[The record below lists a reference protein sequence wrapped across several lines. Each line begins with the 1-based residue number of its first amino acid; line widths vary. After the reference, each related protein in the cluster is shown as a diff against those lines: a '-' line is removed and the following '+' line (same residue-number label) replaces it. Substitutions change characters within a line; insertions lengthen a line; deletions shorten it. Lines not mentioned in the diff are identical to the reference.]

1 MDSFKKILIVDDDT
15 MSGNLLA
22 KRLEKKGFKCEVV
35 STGQSCLDL
44 MLNKN
49 DFDLVLLDI
58 MMPGMSGT
66 EVLEEI
72 RKTKNN
78 FELPVIMVTA
88 KDEASDVI
96 DSLKKGANDYI
107 TKPVN
112 IDMALARIQ
121 TQLQIKALVE
131 ESLLNKQTST
141 INSMVT
147 TLNHEINNPL
157 AIALG
162 NLTLAKKNLSEER
175 IEKSMR
181 ALERIADIVKKI
193 EKITGGEIEEV
204 SYSGE
209 VNMFKL

>member
-1 MDSFKKILIVDDDT
+1 
-15 MSGNLLA
+15 
-22 KRLEKKGFKCEVV
+22 
-35 STGQSCLDL
+35 
-44 MLNKN
+44 
-49 DFDLVLLDI
+49 
-58 MMPGMSGT
+58 
-66 EVLEEI
+66 
-72 RKTKNN
+72 
-78 FELPVIMVTA
+78 
-88 KDEASDVI
+88 
-96 DSLKKGANDYI
+96 
-107 TKPVN
+107 
-112 IDMALARIQ
+112 MALARIQ

>member
-1 MDSFKKILIVDDDT
+1 

>member
-22 KRLEKKGFKCEVV
+22 KRVEKKGFKCEVV